1 MAMLNRNY
9 TYEFFEQFNEINFE
23 SYVSPDVIKKIN
35 ELSSQVGAPNY
46 NRTPNFQKNYKK
58 KKTLSKEDWE
68 AIRNYVPTVLEKN
81 VEGIDADID
90 KIRSYLNKMTD
101 DNYQELY
108 EQIKQVINIYINDKD
123 ALNKIGNIIFEM
135 SSTNSFWSKL
145 YANLYKCL
153 INDYNV
159 MAEIC
164 NENFH
169 NFMELFEKIEYVS
182 PEDNYDKF
190 CQINKINEKRKALSK
205 FFVHLMNN
213 NVIEKEEVV
222 NIIMLLVEVTDQN
235 LDNSDSR
242 YIIEEIS
249 ENLFILIVDGKK
261 YIETHNEWDNIVD
274 KIEYFTLLNL
284 KDYNGMSSKSL
295 FKYMDIYEEIE

>member
-1 MAMLNRNY
+1 MVNKNY
-9 TYEFFEQFNEINFE
+9 TYEFFEQFNEINSE
-23 SYVSPDVIKKIN
+23 DYISPEIIKQIN
-35 ELSSQVGAPNY
+35 ELASQVGAPNY

-58 KKTLSKEDWE
+58 KKMLSKEDWE

-90 KIRSYLNKMTD
+90 KIRSYLNKMTN

-108 EQIKQVINIYINDKD
+108 DQIKAVINIYINDKD

-164 NENFH
+164 NDNFH

-182 PEDNYDKF
+182 PEDNYDQF

-213 NVIEKEEVV
+213 NVIDKEEVV

-249 ENLFILIVDGKK
+249 ENLFILIVDGKE
-261 YIETHNEWDNIVD
+261 YIQTHNEWDNIVD
-274 KIEYFTLLNL
+274 KIEYFSLLSI
-284 KDYNGMSSKSL
+284 KDCNGMSSKSS